1 MEIAVEK
8 AVELGVKSIH
18 PILFERCIRKDLNI
32 SRFEKIIKA
41 AAKQSGRSYFPQI
54 YPPVGFAKWN
64 ENQKEGTSLLCH
76 HSSQSYVHTLKE
88 LDLKSVNVIVGPEG
102 DFSLN
107 EISMFKELN
116 IPSIKLSSTRL
127 RSDSAS
133 LAAIMH
139 INQAYQIQYE

>member
-1 MEIAVEK
+1 M
-8 AVELGVKSIH
+8 
-18 PILFERCIRKDLNI
+18 
-32 SRFEKIIKA
+32 
-41 AAKQSGRSYFPQI
+41 
-54 YPPVGFAKWN
+54 
-64 ENQKEGTSLLCH
+64 LCH
-76 HSSQSYVHTLKE
+76 HSSQSYVHNLND
-88 LDLKSVNVIVGPEG
+88 LDLRSVNVIVGPEG

-107 EISMFKELN
+107 EISMFQELN

>member
-1 MEIAVEK
+1 
-8 AVELGVKSIH
+8 
-18 PILFERCIRKDLNI
+18 
-32 SRFEKIIKA
+32 
-41 AAKQSGRSYFPQI
+41 
-54 YPPVGFAKWN
+54 
-64 ENQKEGTSLLCH
+64 LLCH
-76 HSSQSYVHTLKE
+76 HSSQSYAHTLND